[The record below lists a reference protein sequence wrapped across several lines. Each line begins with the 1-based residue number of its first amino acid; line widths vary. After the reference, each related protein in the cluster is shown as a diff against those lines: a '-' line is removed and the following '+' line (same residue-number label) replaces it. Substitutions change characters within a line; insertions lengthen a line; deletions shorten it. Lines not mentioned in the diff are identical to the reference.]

1 MTSSIP
7 AGEYDSLGT
16 PTTSQ
21 PSSRPTSRPTSMPP
35 PPHSQHSIVSPPN
48 EPRQSL
54 SSQLPPDYSSWVN
67 DVATPTTSTTTST
80 NNKSNKQN
88 KGRARREN
96 QPSFTG
102 SALTVSDLD
111 ENPNHDH
118 DQQDIED
125 NESEPE
131 PFVGNDIDSGIG
143 RLLRNPQ
150 QQQQDST
157 SGTSDRGSSLS
168 GQQPHPTSS
177 SSSSTGSK
185 PAPRLRPLNKS
196 RVESTDPSRP
206 AYKLG
211 PPLSTPPPPQPSP
224 LQPSSPPKI
233 GSSPSMRKASP
244 PENFNETSALL
255 GGNRPRN
262 PQGGG
267 ERWTNEGSSRRAPR
281 YDGQDYLDENQTLG
295 DHDEDRDLG
304 EGSDLLRRP
313 SR

>member
-7 AGEYDSLGT
+7 IGEYDRPDT

-21 PSSRPTSRPTSMPP
+21 PSRRASRPTSTP
-35 PPHSQHSIVSPPN
+35 PPHSQQHSIVSPPN
-48 EPRQSL
+48 KPRQSL
-54 SSQLPPDYSSWVN
+54 STQLAPDYSSWVN
-67 DVATPTTSTTTST
+67 DVSTPATSTSTST
-80 NNKSNKQN
+80 NKSNKQN

-111 ENPNHDH
+111 EDPNHHDH
-118 DQQDIED
+118 DDQDID
-125 NESEPE
+125 NEGEPE
-131 PFVGNDIDSGIG
+131 PAYVGNDNDSGIG
-143 RLLRNPQ
+143 RRIRNPQ
-150 QQQQDST
+150 QLEDSNT
-157 SGTSDRGSSLS
+157 GTSYRDSSLS
-168 GQQPHPTSS
+168 GQQSHPASS

-211 PPLSTPPPPQPSP
+211 PPLSTPSPPPP
-224 LQPSSPPKI
+224 LQEATSPPNF
-233 GSSPSMRKASP
+233 GSSPSLRKASP

-255 GGNRPRN
+255 GGTRPRN
-262 PQGGG
+262 PQGR

-281 YDGQDYLDENQTLG
+281 YDGQDHLDEDQAMNG
-295 DHDEDRDLG
+295 HDEDHDLD